1 MSDEAESGELPIQH
15 SPFDLREIGRR
26 SNSSFLRTRKKD
38 FLVLLDLN
46 CIIFDLDF
54 SSIRPKCRAMVMVD
68 YLIGITSMTYVMTVN
83 IFYGKCRACIYS
95 SSS

>member
-1 MSDEAESGELPIQH
+1 MTPSQENCLFNIHHLTYERWGGEV
-15 SPFDLREIGRR
+15 
-26 SNSSFLRTRKKD
+26 NSSFLRTRKKD

-46 CIIFDLDF
+46 CIIVDLDF

-68 YLIGITSMTYVMTVN
+68 YLFGITSMTYVVTVN